1 MKRKADFLKKLRKWT
16 VLVFVLVLFGEI
28 ALPATASADGEPYA
42 LTLLIEGEQKPV
54 RAYDSSYRY
63 NTYLSLADLAAV
75 LEGTGKQ
82 FRFERVISSTDGEY
96 FTVSRGQLPA
106 LASGAAGHAERTR
119 PVFLNTIR
127 NRLIV
132 DGEERK
138 YYTFNPQNGDLYM
151 NMVDIQL
158 MLDMPIEKEN
168 GMWALRTD
176 RPFQTD
182 LESLRQSGF
191 FDGLNSVLLADADS
205 GEVLFQLKPDEV
217 LPIASLTKLLSYVV
231 LKDAIAMGE
240 IGADDMVTIS
250 KNVEDLSLSPDG
262 IIKMHAGAMVP
273 LRELMEGMLIASSNE
288 SAVAL
293 AEHLC
298 GSEEAFIGRMV
309 SRAQTLGLYSA
320 ELHNSNGLPSYTD
333 GNIPVKRQN
342 QMSASDLFKL
352 TQLILRQYPEITE
365 ITSQQLGHM
374 PTLDDYWTANSNPLL
389 FNMKGVTGLK
399 TGSTN
404 RAGYCL
410 VATLPV
416 QRGTETHQVVLVLL
430 GAESAEFRGQAAELL
445 LRYAQNALK

>member
-1 MKRKADFLKKLRKWT
+1 
-16 VLVFVLVLFGEI
+16 
-28 ALPATASADGEPYA
+28 
-42 LTLLIEGEQKPV
+42 
-54 RAYDSSYRY
+54 
-63 NTYLSLADLAAV
+63 
-75 LEGTGKQ
+75 
-82 FRFERVISSTDGEY
+82 
-96 FTVSRGQLPA
+96 
-106 LASGAAGHAERTR
+106 
-119 PVFLNTIR
+119 
-127 NRLIV
+127 
-132 DGEERK
+132 
-138 YYTFNPQNGDLYM
+138 M
-151 NMVDIQL
+151 NIVDIQL

-298 GSEEAFIGRMV
+298 GSE
-309 SRAQTLGLYSA
+309 
-320 ELHNSNGLPSYTD
+320 
-333 GNIPVKRQN
+333 
-342 QMSASDLFKL
+342 
-352 TQLILRQYPEITE
+352 
-365 ITSQQLGHM
+365 
-374 PTLDDYWTANSNPLL
+374 
-389 FNMKGVTGLK
+389 
-399 TGSTN
+399 
-404 RAGYCL
+404 
-410 VATLPV
+410 
-416 QRGTETHQVVLVLL
+416 
-430 GAESAEFRGQAAELL
+430 
-445 LRYAQNALK
+445 